1 MIPAVGNAVATPAS
15 TGVSNVGGNY
25 AIQTTLAHGL
35 ASTNIAAL
43 GGFRDASGN
52 EIAALT
58 GSFVVTV
65 INPNQFTIPVAY
77 AAGYS
82 FGGSVWAKG
91 SQLRSGELTAFDAQL
106 ALLVADKTGDAL
118 AGQYAM
124 LGGVVASDPTSS
136 VLTNS
141 RLAAIETA
149 NSGARILLG
158 DNDDVQ
164 LLPVRTR
171 SIFISPLEAMN
182 EYGNDGVT
190 ISSVGLGASGRID
203 GGIQNF
209 WIPLSRLHDK
219 ATLVMVT
226 LFFFPGAYFDG
237 LLPPTVTPTLQ
248 IYRNNPSASTSM
260 TPLASAGP
268 AIFPTPASAA
278 SYAQTPA
285 VGSSGNITLNFFA
298 ADVTANVGS
307 AQIFEDGTGNQ
318 FQVTTAGNYGP
329 GDLIPV
335 QAIAPAAP
343 NTFLG
348 ANTNHSAGDSL
359 SWVGAL
365 PVGVTSASVAAGG
378 LVGGLNAGYA
388 QTLVWTPDAGMG
400 VIDQSTYVY
409 TLLLTDDNA
418 TASNGF
424 PVQTNFAGIRLDFG
438 NITAMTPQ

>member
-15 TGVSNVGGNY
+15 TGVSNVGGDY
-25 AIQTTLAHGL
+25 AIQTVLAHGL
-35 ASTNIAAL
+35 ASTNIVAL

-65 INPNQFTIPVAY
+65 VNPNQFTIPVAY

-91 SQLRSGELTAFDAQL
+91 SQLRSSQLTAFDAQL

-182 EYGNDGVT
+182 EYGVEGITLGN
-190 ISSVGLGASGRID
+190 GLGAVSVAD
-203 GGIQNF
+203 GSSSSVQNF

-219 ATLVMVT
+219 ATLLRAT
-226 LFFFPGAYFDG
+226 LFFFPVAYFDG

-248 IYRNNPSASTSM
+248 IYRNNPSTSTAM

-278 SYAQTPA
+278 SYTQTPA

-298 ADVTANVGS
+298 ADVTGPATS
-307 AQIFEDGTGNQ
+307 SRSRPRA
-318 FQVTTAGNYGP
+318 TTA
-329 GDLIPV
+329 
-335 QAIAPAAP
+335 PA
-343 NTFLG
+343 T
-348 ANTNHSAGDSL
+348 
-359 SWVGAL
+359 
-365 PVGVTSASVAAGG
+365 
-378 LVGGLNAGYA
+378 
-388 QTLVWTPDAGMG
+388 
-400 VIDQSTYVY
+400 
-409 TLLLTDDNA
+409 
-418 TASNGF
+418 
-424 PVQTNFAGIRLDFG
+424 
-438 NITAMTPQ
+438 